1 MLLTHT
7 SHTHSSSCAPPQEFL
22 NDYGMV
28 WVGTDGEQR
37 EVKGHNEGVWLP
49 DSSVTHKPFAVDFDL
64 LVKNIKVNKN
74 NAQGGEPGNKVI
86 VLSVCVSAAGSE
98 YPGR

>member
-7 SHTHSSSCAPPQEFL
+7 STTHSSSCAPPQVFL

-37 EVKGHNEGVWLP
+37 EVKGHDKGVWLP
-49 DSSVTHKPFAVDFDL
+49 DSSVTRKPFAVDFDL

-74 NAQGGEPGNKVI
+74 NAQDGEPGNTVI
-86 VLSVCVSAAGSE
+86 VLSAAGSE
-98 YPGR
+98 CPGR